1 MIQRRLQ
8 SIHQCLGALELCLLT
23 LLIINSLRLPAFHYR
38 PDTSINMFQCHCFGC
53 LWCCVVLGLVLP
65 VVWCLLKASL
75 THFRATFKAIVETV
89 VRLLGGCLG
98 ITINRP
104 LLTLDNDQKHDQD
117 MTDLLNNLKES
128 LKESRRIHQHNW
140 PTITDQ
146 IVFFF
151 FKSIFKLYSA
161 CSGLQVNTKEITSQ
175 LWIQHQSRAIF
186 NPVRFRKPYRGVSS
200 ILVTN
205 KLRFSRN

>member
-65 VVWCLLKASL
+65 VVWCLLKASS
-75 THFRATFKAIVETV
+75 THFRATFEAIIETV

-146 IVFFF
+146 MVCFFLSQF
-151 FKSIFKLYSA
+151 LSYTQLAVGFK
-161 CSGLQVNTKEITSQ
+161 
-175 LWIQHQSRAIF
+175 
-186 NPVRFRKPYRGVSS
+186 
-200 ILVTN
+200 
-205 KLRFSRN
+205 